1 MTTNG
6 GRQVPR
12 ESRSDTIAGVAF
24 MVGLV
29 AVLVGIGL
37 AASASVP
44 LLVIL
49 GGVGI
54 IAGRPVKR

>member
-1 MTTNG
+1 M
-6 GRQVPR
+6 PSKR

-29 AVLVGIGL
+29 AVFVGIGL
-37 AASASVP
+37 AAGASIP

-54 IAGRPVKR
+54 IAGRPVRRT